1 MTVRSCIYEG
11 TVRHRRLSPVE
22 NRFFYRIFFL
32 CLDLGEVPDI
42 FGDRWLWSYERFN
55 LASFRRRDYL
65 GPVELPLG
73 EAVRRRVAA
82 ATGSRPE
89 GPISIITHLRY
100 FGYIF
105 NPVSFYYCFDRDGE
119 EVQDIVAEITNTPWR
134 ERHAYV
140 LDAGEDEGKG
150 GMRRF
155 RFAKAFHIS
164 PFNGM
169 DLDYDWRFSAPR
181 AELNVHMIAARRG
194 EPFFDATLRL
204 KRKEFTGGALAGALA
219 RNPFMTAKVTAMI
232 YWQAMRLRLKGAPH
246 YPHPAPPG
254 GEKNHG

>member
-1 MTVRSCIYEG
+1 MPRSCVYEG
-11 TVRHRRLSPVE
+11 TVRHRRRSPVR
-22 NRFFYRIFFL
+22 NSFSYRVFFL
-32 CLDLGEVPDI
+32 CLDLGETPGI
-42 FGDRWLWSYERFN
+42 FKDRWLWSFERPN
-55 LASFRRRDYL
+55 LASFRRKDYL
-65 GPVELPLG
+65 GPVELPLD

-82 ATGSRPE
+82 ATGTRPE
-89 GPISIITHLRY
+89 GPISIITHPRY

-119 EVQDIVAEITNTPWR
+119 EVQDIVAEITNTPWH

-140 LDAGEDEGKG
+140 LDSADDEGKG

-155 RFAKAFHIS
+155 RFAKEFHIS

-181 AELNVHMIAARRG
+181 AELNVHMIAARKG
-194 EPFFDATLRL
+194 EAFFDATLRL
-204 KRKEFTGGALAGALA
+204 KRKEFSGGTLARVLA

-232 YWQAMRLRLKGAPH
+232 YWQALRLRLKGAPY
-246 YPHPAPPG
+246 YPHPEPSGKAQD
-254 GEKNHG
+254 HG

>member
-1 MTVRSCIYEG
+1 MPRSCLYEG
-11 TVRHRRLSPVE
+11 KLPAV
-22 NRFFYRIFFL
+22 F
-32 CLDLGEVPDI
+32 DG
-42 FGDRWLWSYERFN
+42 RWLWSHERPN
-55 LASFRRRDYL
+55 VASFRRRDYL
-65 GPVELPLG
+65 GPVDLPLD
-73 EAVRRRVAA
+73 EAVRRRVEAA
-82 ATGSRPE
+82 AGHRPE
-89 GPISIITHLRY
+89 GQIALLTHLRY

-105 NPVSFYYCFDRDGE
+105 NPVSFYYCFDREGE
-119 EVQDIVAEITNTPWR
+119 EVKDIVAEITNTPWH

-140 LDAGEDEGKG
+140 LDAAHDEGTG

-181 AELNVHMIAARRG
+181 EELNVHMIAAREG

-204 KRKEFTGGALAGALA
+204 KRKRITGSALAGALA

-232 YWQAMRLRLKGAPH
+232 YWQALRLRLKGAPYH
-246 YPHPAPPG
+246 PHPPSGG
-254 GEKNHG
+254 GEGSHG